1 MVVDE
6 ADRETR
12 LIESR
17 EGTLRVS
24 VLIREAFHHNDDT
37 INAFVERL
45 PICMQNRGR
54 AVFPARIIHDSSSRN
69 GGVAPTSA
77 KSETRVTCGPR
88 PHQSSFPRQSLPS
101 RLGQGSAIQRNRS

>member
-17 EGTLRVS
+17 EETLRVS

-37 INAFVERL
+37 INSLIKGLASCTR
-45 PICMQNRGR
+45 NRGSE
-54 AVFPARIIHDSSSRN
+54 VLPTHIIHDDSSRKHVPCE
-69 GGVAPTSA
+69 G
-77 KSETRVTCGPR
+77 
-88 PHQSSFPRQSLPS
+88 HLD
-101 RLGQGSAIQRNRS
+101 